1 MANNNLTEAAQAAT
15 AALFSNASDDAQT
28 AQERRSAARTGKSS
42 GNAKDAQKGVET
54 AQTRRETSKGKKGDD
69 VKVFSFRSWIDEVES
84 WLLCVNISSVIRSRT
99 KNGNIK
105 RLRCC

>member
-1 MANNNLTEAAQAAT
+1 MAKKNLTEAAQAAT

-54 AQTRRETSKGKKGDD
+54 AQTRRETSKGN
-69 VKVFSFRSWIDEVES
+69 F
-84 WLLCVNISSVIRSRT
+84 
-99 KNGNIK
+99 
-105 RLRCC
+105 